1 MLNTVYNVVF
11 LLLGIYLI
19 YCGFIGKGLVDDR
32 SRIGQD
38 RDGDKN
44 SKLFLSL
51 MIMGGLII
59 LYSTYKVYES
69 IKGI

>member
-1 MLNTVYNVVF
+1 MHNIYFDKSELKHLGNNV
-11 LLLGIYLI
+11 I
-19 YCGFIGKGLVDDR
+19 IGKSV
-32 SRIGQD
+32 RI
-38 RDGDKN
+38 RKPNETKIDKN

-51 MIMGGLII
+51 VIMGGLII

>member
-1 MLNTVYNVVF
+1 MINTVYNVVF

-19 YCGFIGKGLVDDR
+19 YCGFIGKELSEKG
-32 SRIGQD
+32 

-51 MIMGGLII
+51 MIIGGLII
-59 LYSTYKVYES
+59 LYSTYKIYES